1 LMGCEREG
9 VLKPELREEVECV
22 SETGNGNLWSPEAEE
37 WAGDG
42 GRSEDRSLVAL
53 AALSSLT

>member
-1 LMGCEREG
+1 MGCAREG
-9 VLKPELREEVECV
+9 VLKPELREDVECA
-22 SETGNGNLWSPEAEE
+22 SETGNGNFWSPEVEE

-42 GRSEDRSLVAL
+42 GRSEGRSLVAL

>member
-1 LMGCEREG
+1 MGCEREG
-9 VLKPELREEVECV
+9 VLKPEVREDVECV
-22 SETGNGNLWSPEAEE
+22 SETGNGNLWSPVEE

-42 GRSEDRSLVAL
+42 GRSEGRSLVGL

>member
-1 LMGCEREG
+1 MGCEREG
-9 VLKPELREEVECV
+9 VLKPEVREDVECV
-22 SETGNGNLWSPEAEE
+22 SETGNGNLWSPAEE

-42 GRSEDRSLVAL
+42 GRSEGRSLVGL